1 MLRKKKKFLRANNAP
16 FMTKVLSKAIMDR
29 SRLNNRFLKSASK
42 ENELKY
48 KKQRNYVV
56 GLVKRE
62 KRKYFSNLNL
72 NNINNNKNFWKTVK
86 PFFSDKSIINKKVV
100 LIEDNDIISDDKE
113 VANTMNTYFSN
124 VLPVLDIEGY
134 KCCYNYNTDMD
145 EIQNH
150 VNKFKAHPSILKIKD
165 KINITEPFF
174 FSIPDISV
182 IQDQFDNLN
191 INKPTTDNNI
201 PAKIL
206 REHKDLCIPVIT
218 KLYSDSVNSSIFP
231 SALKCADIT
240 PGHKKDK
247 TTLKDNYIPV
257 SILPTVSKIYESNM
271 YRDIESYMQIYF
283 YHLHYVDLGKDIVR
297 NML

>member
-1 MLRKKKKFLRANNAP
+1 
-16 FMTKVLSKAIMDR
+16 MTKVLSKAIMDR

-247 TTLKDNYIPV
+247 TTLKNNYIPV

-271 YRDIESYMQIYF
+271 YRDIESYIQKYLSPKLSGFRKGYSTQHALLDMIE
-283 YHLHYVDLGKDIVR
+283 K
-297 NML
+297 